1 MLITPKL
8 AFTQFCLLAQ
18 PSVSSELWRQEA
30 SPWPE
35 PQDWYHTQPTL
46 RHYIL
51 WDFFFLF
58 FISCQ
63 GFCHNPKC
71 RKVREYKLSPV
82 VLSLWQWRQW
92 VLSLSSDTEWPML
105 ITFTLFCLLPNKRE
119 AKKWYFLLHWLGK
132 RKPWLE
138 WVETQSKEVWWHC
151 RIFWKKREGQVCSSQ
166 PCWATCCESLVAGEQ
181 QPHRSAPGNGHRDSE
196 AESPLPRMAEWRG
209 CLCQKG
215 GQDVVLI
222 LDR

>member
-8 AFTQFCLLAQ
+8 AFTQFCLSAQ

-35 PQDWYHTQPTL
+35 PQDWSHSQPTL
-46 RHYIL
+46 RHYNL

-119 AKKWYFLLHWLGK
+119 AKKWYFVLHWPGK

-138 WVETQSKEVWWHC
+138 WVETQSKEAWWHY
-151 RIFWKKREGQVCSSQ
+151 RIFWKGRYAAASPAEQHAESLWWQENSSLTTQLQETAIVTQRQSPLFLGWLSGEAVSAKREVK
-166 PCWATCCESLVAGEQ
+166 
-181 QPHRSAPGNGHRDSE
+181 
-196 AESPLPRMAEWRG
+196 M
-209 CLCQKG
+209 
-215 GQDVVLI
+215 
-222 LDR
+222 